1 MSKKTDWWDEHIIV
15 VSTTGNKKLEDK
27 LNKELK
33 KKVLKN
39 LTDKPK
45 QENKMKTAIIN
56 VNLEYNFSDN
66 MSEQEIKDE
75 LANVELPSEYVCDSY
90 EFVKI
95 MEIGE

>member
-1 MSKKTDWWDEHIIV
+1 
-15 VSTTGNKKLEDK
+15 
-27 LNKELK
+27 
-33 KKVLKN
+33 
-39 LTDKPK
+39 
-45 QENKMKTAIIN
+45 MKTAIIT